1 MKKAINWKKVVLILS
16 ILFVISIV
24 TFLCLYK
31 FNKNF
36 LYSIYDGI
44 KYIKQGIEVN
54 LSSEYRN
61 TDKTKT
67 YFKGEKNIKIPI
79 LLYHEITAEAPERSM
94 AYMHTKKDNFEKQVA
109 CLIEYGYTVISY
121 DDLIAYNNGKKA
133 LPEKVVLIDFDD
145 GFIGNYLYAFDI
157 VKKYNIPINIYVVDD
172 LVGTPGYFNWKQAKE
187 MSDTGLVSIN
197 THGKT
202 HIFYNKE
209 NKETLVKHIEYAHNN
224 IEKHLGKKVTKVF
237 TYPYGAYTTEELVSL
252 QQVGFV
258 QNLTNDEINTSDSL
272 KLYGLSRIYVMNHY
286 SKYKILKMIN

>member
-1 MKKAINWKKVVLILS
+1 MKKAINCKKVVLILI

-24 TFLCLYK
+24 TFLYLYK

-36 LYSIYDGI
+36 LYNIYDGI

-54 LSSEYRN
+54 LSSEYKN

-79 LLYHEITAEAPERSM
+79 LLYHEITNETPERSM
-94 AYMHTKKDNFEKQVA
+94 AYMRTEKNNFEKQVSG
-109 CLIEYGYTVISY
+109 LLEYGYTVISY
-121 DDLIAYNNGKKA
+121 DDLIAYNNGEKS

-145 GFIGNYLYAFDI
+145 GYLGNYLYAFDV
-157 VKKYNIPINIYVVDD
+157 VKKYNIPISIYVVDD
-172 LVGTPGYFNWKQAKE
+172 LVGTPGYFNWEQAKE

-202 HIFYNKE
+202 HIFSDKE
-209 NKETLVKHIEYAHNN
+209 SKETLVEHIKYAHNN
-224 IEKHLGKKVTKVF
+224 IEKHLGKSVTKVF
-237 TYPYGAYTTEELVSL
+237 TYPYGAYTNEELDEL
-252 QQVGFV
+252 KQNGFV
-258 QNLTNDEINTSDSL
+258 QNLTNDEINNSDSL
-272 KLYGLSRIYVMNHY
+272 NLYGLSRIYVMNHY